1 MFSDR
6 LESIVNKENKY
17 FTNILKMK
25 SIKWIYDASSDVQV
39 WSMEIN
45 KIALK

>member
-25 SIKWIYDASSDVQV
+25 SIKWISDAISDVQV
-39 WSMEIN
+39 WNMKIN